1 MRILPLTIRPQSF
14 GTTLPHWRG
23 HLALA
28 SSVAAGA
35 WAVIFI
41 RLAQEE
47 GIPSVY
53 VGAFRLTLAAL
64 ILTPFVLRKYRSEI
78 SHLSRRDWLH
88 IVAAGFVLAV
98 LFAAASF
105 ALEHT
110 TVLIA
115 AMLFAI
121 NPLWI
126 ALLERFL
133 LKTPMRRGLWVGLA
147 ITIVGSIIIA
157 VSGASDF
164 NLGHNPVLGAGLAL
178 VGSLGVAL
186 YAIVGREVRHH
197 IPLAPYM
204 YLVFVTGAAIAILF
218 VLASGTPLVGYSI
231 EGYVWLALITLIPHL
246 VNHMAYNYALRH
258 LPATYCS
265 IFGQIEVILSVTI
278 AFLLFREVP
287 GILQLPGSIAVL
299 LGVTLVS
306 LSQPQAD

>member
-1 MRILPLTIRPQSF
+1 MRILPITLRPQSCF
-14 GTTLPHWRG
+14 TAPLHWRS
-23 HLALA
+23 HFALA

-35 WAVIFI
+35 WAVILI
-41 RLAQEE
+41 RLAQQE

-53 VGAFRLTLAAL
+53 IGAFRLTLAAL
-64 ILTPFVLRKYRSEI
+64 ILTPFVLRKYKPEI
-78 SHLSRRDWLH
+78 GHLSRRDWLH
-88 IVAAGFVLAV
+88 IFAAGFVLAV

-105 ALEHT
+105 SLEHT
-110 TVLIA
+110 TVLIT

-133 LKTPMRRGLWVGLA
+133 LNTPMNRGLWVGLA
-147 ITIVGSIIIA
+147 LTIVGSIIIA

-164 NLGHNPVLGAGLAL
+164 NLGKNPVLGAGLAL

-186 YAIVGREVRHH
+186 YAIVGRKVRHH

-218 VLASGTPLVGYSI
+218 VLASGTSLVGYSI
-231 EGYVWLALITLIPHL
+231 QGYVWLALITLIPHL
-246 VNHMAYNYALRH
+246 VNHIAYNYALRH
-258 LPATYCS
+258 LSATYCS
-265 IFGQIEVILSVTI
+265 IFGQLEVLLSVTI
-278 AFLLFREVP
+278 AFFGFREIP

-299 LGVTLVS
+299 VGVTLVS